1 MVDDYGSSC
10 LRNDVPAEREM
21 AIAALLTESGIASQS
36 GDGTEMRFDNIS
48 VTGHD
53 PNPTPAV
60 PEPGVLGLLAAGA
73 AALWRRRGRR

>member
-21 AIAALLTESGIASQS
+21 AIAALLTESGINSE
-36 GDGTEMRFDNIS
+36 DFNGTEMEFDNLQ
-48 VTGHD
+48 VTGIER
-53 PNPTPAV
+53 AV
-60 PEPGVLGLLAAGA
+60 PEPSVLGLLLAGA